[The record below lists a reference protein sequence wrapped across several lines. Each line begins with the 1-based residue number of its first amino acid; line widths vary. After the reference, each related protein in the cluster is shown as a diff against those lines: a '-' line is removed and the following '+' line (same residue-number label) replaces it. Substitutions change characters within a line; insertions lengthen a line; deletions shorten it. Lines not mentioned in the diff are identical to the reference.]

1 MLPGIHLVKSLLRL
15 FVVALA
21 VSSPLLAHAQGLTRA
36 QVREDMIRYQAAGFN
51 PARANPRT
59 WVDDVQAASMR
70 VTAARDADGRA
81 QMAGRGTAGAR
92 CD

>member
-1 MLPGIHLVKSLLRL
+1 VKSLPRL

-21 VSSPLLAHAQGLTRA
+21 VSSPLFAHAEGLTRE
-36 QVREDMIRYQAAGFN
+36 QVRDDMIRYEAAGFN

-59 WVDDVQAASMR
+59 WVDDARAASVR
-70 VTAARDADGRA
+70 VMAAHDADARTHLA
-81 QMAGRGTAGAR
+81 DRGAAAAR

>member
-1 MLPGIHLVKSLLRL
+1 MKSLVRL
-15 FVVALA
+15 FVAALA
-21 VSSPLLAHAQGLTRA
+21 VSAPLLVHAQGLTRE
-36 QVREDMIRYQAAGFN
+36 QVREDMIRYETAGFN

-81 QMAGRGTAGAR
+81 QMASRGTAGAR